1 MNHIWS
7 IIDKHEPVLEMEVR
21 QYIESVVESALKEGS
36 DEDVGRILS
45 SFLSEEESFD
55 IISAMHVQ
63 KIAREIEST
72 SIKSNDMPPR
82 LHSEEL
88 HTLTSAPE
96 TSFTPPTVDYFQK
109 LYSSEPTEASRSK
122 PTSKSHRKERAGRT
136 KNKINVCPN
145 TELVNDDHA
154 SAWTICQQSNRN
166 WGGRGH
172 GGRGVRLSG
181 NNFECIHLPSVSL
194 SYEGNELLVDSTM
207 DIVRGH
213 RYALLG
219 RNGVGKSTLLKQLE
233 AGSIPGM
240 PRGMV
245 IRIVKQQVD
254 GRNDQTSLASLVEA
268 DEYRTALLKEEY
280 RVEKELDGG
289 IDLER
294 NAQRIG
300 DISAELLAIDAENA
314 EERALTML
322 KGLSFTEAM
331 IHGPTINLSGGWRMR
346 LALAQALFTPYS
358 DLLLLD
364 ECTNHLDLQ
373 GMAWLEKFLTTE
385 QIGNPLTLICVSHD
399 RSFLDNV
406 CTDVIVMEHKRL
418 TYHVGNYSDYQQKM
432 QEKRARECQI
442 LDASERQRAKA
453 LTFVEKQQQESKKSS
468 DPNKQRQAKM
478 IKDKKLDRIG
488 NYREDG
494 KRFKLNSLKKLSEE
508 FVRLPQKVSVEIDE
522 SVVKL
527 RFPDPV
533 WPPSITEGSPLVQ
546 MKDVNF
552 SYNFSKTKTNG
563 KNDSPLLLCNLTLDI
578 TQNTK
583 AAIVGANGCGKTT
596 LCNLLVGDINT
607 RVRGT
612 IWRHPTIRIGHITQY
627 SVEEMNKFS
636 HLTLLQYAKENL
648 SGDALSAAIAK
659 ASGNVRQ
666 YLGAFGLGGS
676 HATRLISALSGGE
689 RMRLCFATALAN
701 APHLLLLDESS
712 NHIDMETLDSLSAAL
727 RAFRGAVVVVSHNQS
742 FLSGFCNELWSFSE
756 NETGKV
762 NISHDDAESFDELFS
777 RYRERIFSSSVSAC
791 VVKERHSMAKK
802 SAKQSANASRSAA
815 LL

>member
-1 MNHIWS
+1 MNRISS
-7 IIDKHEPVLEMEVR
+7 IIESHEPALEAEVR
-21 QYIESVVESALKEGS
+21 QYLENLVESAIEDGS
-36 DEDVGRILS
+36 EDDVAQIIS
-45 SFLSEEESFD
+45 AFLSEDESND
-55 IISAMHVQ
+55 IISAMYLQ
-63 KIAREIEST
+63 KISRGIEDT
-72 SIKSNDMPPR
+72 SITSMDMPPR
-82 LHSEEL
+82 LRPEEHRIPASSPGTSSMPPAVDESQSHSEQ
-88 HTLTSAPE
+88 SQ
-96 TSFTPPTVDYFQK
+96 QK
-109 LYSSEPTEASRSK
+109 K
-122 PTSKSHRKERAGRT
+122 KRATR
-136 KNKINVCPN
+136 NKIKIDNPRSN

-154 SAWTICQQSNRN
+154 SSWTNCQQSGRN
-166 WGGRGH
+166 WGGRGQ
-172 GGRGVRLSG
+172 GGRGIRLSG

-194 SYEGNELLVDSTM
+194 SYAGNELLVDSIM

-219 RNGVGKSTLLKQLE
+219 RNGVGKSTLLRQLE

-245 IRIVKQQVD
+245 IRMVKQQVD
-254 GRNDQTSLASLVEA
+254 GRDDQTSLESLVEA
-268 DEYRTALLKEEY
+268 DEYRTALLEELEH
-280 RVEKELDGG
+280 VERDLDSGV
-289 IDLER
+289 DLEQ

-300 DISAELLAIDAENA
+300 EISAELEAIDADSA
-314 EERALTML
+314 EERAMAIL
-322 KGLSFTEAM
+322 KGLSFTDLM
-331 IHGPTINLSGGWRMR
+331 IHGPTMNLSGGWRMR
-346 LALAQALFTPYS
+346 LALAQALFAPYS
-358 DLLLLD
+358 DLILLD

-385 QIGNPLTLICVSHD
+385 RLGNPLTLICVSHD

-418 TYHVGNYSDYQQKM
+418 TYHVGSYSDYQQKM

-453 LTFVEKQQQESKKSS
+453 LAFVEKQQHQSKKSS

-488 NYREDG
+488 NYRDDG

-508 FVRLPQKVSVEIDE
+508 FVRLPQKVSLEIDE

-527 RFPDPV
+527 RFPNPI
-533 WPPSITEGSPLVQ
+533 WPPNIQEGSPIVQ

-552 SYNFSKTKTNG
+552 SYDSSKKT
-563 KNDSPLLLCNLTLDI
+563 SQPLLLCNVTLDV

-596 LCNLLVGDINT
+596 LCKLIAGDIDDA

-612 IWRHPTIRIGHITQY
+612 IWRRPNIRIAYITQY

-636 HLTLLQYAKENL
+636 HMTLLQYAKEYL
-648 SGDALSAAIAK
+648 SSGDASSLVIAK

-676 HATRLISALSGGE
+676 HATRLISGLSGGE
-689 RMRLCFATALAN
+689 RMRLCFATVLAN

-712 NHIDMETLDSLSAAL
+712 NHLDMETLDSLSAAL
-727 RAFRGAVVVVSHNQS
+727 RAFTGAVVVVSHNQN

-756 NETGKV
+756 SGKV
-762 NISHDDAESFDELFS
+762 NTTHDDAESFDDLFS
-777 RYRERIFSSSVSAC
+777 RYRRHILSSSSSAC
-791 VVKERHSMAKK
+791 VVEKRRSMAKK
-802 SAKQSANASRSAA
+802 AARLSANASKSAA

>member
-1 MNHIWS
+1 
-7 IIDKHEPVLEMEVR
+7 
-21 QYIESVVESALKEGS
+21 
-36 DEDVGRILS
+36 
-45 SFLSEEESFD
+45 
-55 IISAMHVQ
+55 
-63 KIAREIEST
+63 
-72 SIKSNDMPPR
+72 
-82 LHSEEL
+82 
-88 HTLTSAPE
+88 
-96 TSFTPPTVDYFQK
+96 
-109 LYSSEPTEASRSK
+109 
-122 PTSKSHRKERAGRT
+122 
-136 KNKINVCPN
+136 
-145 TELVNDDHA
+145 
-154 SAWTICQQSNRN
+154 
-166 WGGRGH
+166 
-172 GGRGVRLSG
+172 
-181 NNFECIHLPSVSL
+181 
-194 SYEGNELLVDSTM
+194 
-207 DIVRGH
+207 
-213 RYALLG
+213 
-219 RNGVGKSTLLKQLE
+219 VGKSTLLKQLE

-245 IRIVKQQVD
+245 IRTVKQQLD
-254 GRNDQTSLASLVEA
+254 GRNDQTSLESLVEA
-268 DEYRTALLKEEY
+268 DEYRTALLKEQDH
-280 RVEKELDGG
+280 VERELDSG

-300 DISAELLAIDAENA
+300 DISAELLAIDAENS
-314 EERALTML
+314 EKRALTIL
-322 KGLSFTEAM
+322 KGLLFTEAM

-358 DLLLLD
+358 DLILLD

-373 GMAWLEKFLTTE
+373 GMAWLEKFLTME

-453 LTFVEKQQQESKKSS
+453 LVFVEKQQQQSKKSS

-494 KRFKLNSLKKLSEE
+494 KRFKLNSLKKLSED
-508 FVRLPQKVSVEIDE
+508 FVRLPQKVSVDIDE

-527 RFPDPV
+527 RFPNPV
-533 WPPSITEGSPLVQ
+533 WPPSISEGSPLVQ

-552 SYNFSKTKTNG
+552 SHNFPKTNG
-563 KNDSPLLLCNLTLDI
+563 KNNSPLLLCNITIDI

-596 LCNLLVGDINT
+596 LCKLLVGDIDDA

-627 SVEEMNKFS
+627 SVEEMNRFS

-648 SGDALSAAIAK
+648 SGDALSAVLAK
-659 ASGNVRQ
+659 ASGNFRQ

-689 RMRLCFATALAN
+689 RMRLCFASVLAN
-701 APHLLLLDESS
+701 APHLLLLDEST

-756 NETGKV
+756 HETGKV

-777 RYRERIFSSSVSAC
+777 RYRKRILTSSVSAC

-802 SAKQSANASRSAA
+802 AAKQSANASRSAA

>member
-1 MNHIWS
+1 
-7 IIDKHEPVLEMEVR
+7 
-21 QYIESVVESALKEGS
+21 
-36 DEDVGRILS
+36 
-45 SFLSEEESFD
+45 
-55 IISAMHVQ
+55 
-63 KIAREIEST
+63 
-72 SIKSNDMPPR
+72 
-82 LHSEEL
+82 
-88 HTLTSAPE
+88 
-96 TSFTPPTVDYFQK
+96 
-109 LYSSEPTEASRSK
+109 
-122 PTSKSHRKERAGRT
+122 
-136 KNKINVCPN
+136 
-145 TELVNDDHA
+145 
-154 SAWTICQQSNRN
+154 
-166 WGGRGH
+166 
-172 GGRGVRLSG
+172 
-181 NNFECIHLPSVSL
+181 
-194 SYEGNELLVDSTM
+194 
-207 DIVRGH
+207 
-213 RYALLG
+213 
-219 RNGVGKSTLLKQLE
+219 
-233 AGSIPGM
+233 
-240 PRGMV
+240 MV
-245 IRIVKQQVD
+245 IRTVKQQLD
-254 GRNDQTSLASLVEA
+254 GRNDQTSLESLVEA
-268 DEYRTALLKEEY
+268 DEYRTALLKEQDH
-280 RVEKELDGG
+280 VERELDSG

-300 DISAELLAIDAENA
+300 DISAELLAIDAENS
-314 EERALTML
+314 EKRALTIL
-322 KGLSFTEAM
+322 KGLLFTEAM

-358 DLLLLD
+358 DLILLD

-373 GMAWLEKFLTTE
+373 GMAWLEKFLTME

-453 LTFVEKQQQESKKSS
+453 LVFVEKQQQQSKKSS

-494 KRFKLNSLKKLSEE
+494 KRFKLNSLKKLSED
-508 FVRLPQKVSVEIDE
+508 FVRLPQKVSVDIDE

-527 RFPDPV
+527 RFPNPV
-533 WPPSITEGSPLVQ
+533 WPPSISEGSPLVQ

-552 SYNFSKTKTNG
+552 SHNFPKTNG
-563 KNDSPLLLCNLTLDI
+563 KNDSPLLLCNITIDI

-596 LCNLLVGDINT
+596 LCKLLVGDIDDA

-627 SVEEMNKFS
+627 SVEEMNRFS

-648 SGDALSAAIAK
+648 SGDALSAVLAK
-659 ASGNVRQ
+659 ASGNFRQ

-689 RMRLCFATALAN
+689 RMRLCFASVLAN
-701 APHLLLLDESS
+701 APHLLLLDEST

-756 NETGKV
+756 HETGKV

-777 RYRERIFSSSVSAC
+777 RYRKRILTSSVSAC

-802 SAKQSANASRSAA
+802 AAKQSANASRSAA

>member
-1 MNHIWS
+1 
-7 IIDKHEPVLEMEVR
+7 
-21 QYIESVVESALKEGS
+21 
-36 DEDVGRILS
+36 
-45 SFLSEEESFD
+45 
-55 IISAMHVQ
+55 
-63 KIAREIEST
+63 
-72 SIKSNDMPPR
+72 
-82 LHSEEL
+82 
-88 HTLTSAPE
+88 
-96 TSFTPPTVDYFQK
+96 
-109 LYSSEPTEASRSK
+109 
-122 PTSKSHRKERAGRT
+122 
-136 KNKINVCPN
+136 
-145 TELVNDDHA
+145 
-154 SAWTICQQSNRN
+154 
-166 WGGRGH
+166 
-172 GGRGVRLSG
+172 
-181 NNFECIHLPSVSL
+181 
-194 SYEGNELLVDSTM
+194 
-207 DIVRGH
+207 
-213 RYALLG
+213 
-219 RNGVGKSTLLKQLE
+219 VGKSTLLKQLE

-245 IRIVKQQVD
+245 IRTVKQQLD
-254 GRNDQTSLASLVEA
+254 GRNDQTSLESLVEA
-268 DEYRTALLKEEY
+268 DEYRTALLKEQDH
-280 RVEKELDGG
+280 VERELDSG

-300 DISAELLAIDAENA
+300 DISAELLAIDAENS
-314 EERALTML
+314 EKRALTIL
-322 KGLSFTEAM
+322 KGLFFTESM

-358 DLLLLD
+358 DLILLD

-373 GMAWLEKFLTTE
+373 GMAWLEKFLTME

-453 LTFVEKQQQESKKSS
+453 LTFVEKQQQQSKKSS

-508 FVRLPQKVSVEIDE
+508 FVRLPQKVSVDIDE

-527 RFPDPV
+527 RFPNPV
-533 WPPSITEGSPLVQ
+533 WPPSISEGSPLVQ

-552 SYNFSKTKTNG
+552 SHNFPKTNG
-563 KNDSPLLLCNLTLDI
+563 KNDSPLLLCNITIDI

-583 AAIVGANGCGKTT
+583 AAIVGGNGCGKTT
-596 LCNLLVGDINT
+596 LCKLLVGDIDDA

-627 SVEEMNKFS
+627 SVEEMNRFS

-648 SGDALSAAIAK
+648 SGDALSAVLAK
-659 ASGNVRQ
+659 ASGNFRQ

-689 RMRLCFATALAN
+689 RMRLCFASVLAN
-701 APHLLLLDESS
+701 APHLLLLDEST

-727 RAFRGAVVVVSHNQS
+727 RAFPGAVVVVSHNQS

-756 NETGKV
+756 HETGKV

-777 RYRERIFSSSVSAC
+777 RYRKRILTSSVSAC
-791 VVKERHSMAKK
+791 AVKERHSMAKK
-802 SAKQSANASRSAA
+802 AAKQSANASRSAA

>member
-1 MNHIWS
+1 MNNIRS
-7 IIDKHEPVLEMEVR
+7 ILDKHEPALEMEVR
-21 QYIESVVESALKEGS
+21 QYIESVVESALEEGS
-36 DEDVGRILS
+36 DENVGQILS

-55 IISAMHVQ
+55 IISAIHVQ
-63 KIAREIEST
+63 VIARGIEST
-72 SIKSNDMPPR
+72 SIKTNDTPPQ
-82 LHSEEL
+82 LSEDL
-88 HTLTSAPE
+88 RTLTSAPE
-96 TSFTPPTVDYFQK
+96 TSFSPLMVDDFQK
-109 LYSSEPTEASRSK
+109 LHSSEPTEASWSK
-122 PTSKSHRKERAGRT
+122 SPSKSHRKERTGRT
-136 KNKINVCPN
+136 KNKIKVCPN

-154 SAWTICQQSNRN
+154 SAWTICQQSDRN

-194 SYEGNELLVDSTM
+194 SYEGNELLVDSTI

-233 AGSIPGM
+233 VGSIPGM

-245 IRIVKQQVD
+245 IRTVKQQLD
-254 GRNDQTSLASLVEA
+254 GRNDQTSLESLVEA
-268 DEYRTALLKEEY
+268 DEYRTALLKEQDH
-280 RVEKELDGG
+280 VERELDSG

-300 DISAELLAIDAENA
+300 DISAELLAIDAENS
-314 EERALTML
+314 EKRALTIL
-322 KGLSFTEAM
+322 KGLLFTESM

-358 DLLLLD
+358 DLILLD

-373 GMAWLEKFLTTE
+373 GMAWLEKFLTME
-385 QIGNPLTLICVSHD
+385 QIRNPLTLICVSHD

-453 LTFVEKQQQESKKSS
+453 LAFVEKQQQQSKKSS

-508 FVRLPQKVSVEIDE
+508 FVRLPQKVSVDIDE

-527 RFPDPV
+527 RFPNPV
-533 WPPSITEGSPLVQ
+533 WPPSISEGSPLVQ

-552 SYNFSKTKTNG
+552 SHNFPKTNG
-563 KNDSPLLLCNLTLDI
+563 KNDSPLLLCNITIDI

-596 LCNLLVGDINT
+596 LCKLLVGDIDDA

-627 SVEEMNKFS
+627 SVEEMNRFS

-648 SGDALSAAIAK
+648 SGDALSAVLAK
-659 ASGNVRQ
+659 ASGNFRQ

-689 RMRLCFATALAN
+689 RMRLCFASVLAN
-701 APHLLLLDESS
+701 APHLLLLDEST

-756 NETGKV
+756 HETGKV

-777 RYRERIFSSSVSAC
+777 RYRKRILTSSVSAC

-802 SAKQSANASRSAA
+802 AAKQSANASRSAA